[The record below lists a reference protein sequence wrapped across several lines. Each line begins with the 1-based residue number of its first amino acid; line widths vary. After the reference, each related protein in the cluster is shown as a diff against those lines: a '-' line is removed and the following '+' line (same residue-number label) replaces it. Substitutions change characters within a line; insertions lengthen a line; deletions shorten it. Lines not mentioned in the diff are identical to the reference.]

1 MSSAPSAAAAA
12 ASARGARPATSRLL
26 LFVAF
31 FLVLGALWAKPER
44 WMDGEEVRVVEGVPF
59 AGASDPQDAFFDPFA
74 AQRATPSTL
83 AAGRRRERAVRRQ
96 QNAFFFNPFGH
107 GGAGARARRRRPLQ
121 RDERARRRARGR
133 PAPTAAS
140 AARARCCGAARRSA
154 RNGWSRW
161 TTAGSTTSQI

>member
-12 ASARGARPATSRLL
+12 ASGPDARGGKNHLALYCCC
-26 LFVAF
+26 VAF

-74 AQRATPSTL
+74 AQHATPSTL

-96 QNAFFFNPFGH
+96 QTAYFVTPFGP
-107 GGAGARARRRRPLQ
+107 R
-121 RDERARRRARGR
+121 
-133 PAPTAAS
+133 
-140 AARARCCGAARRSA
+140 
-154 RNGWSRW
+154 
-161 TTAGSTTSQI
+161 

>member
-1 MSSAPSAAAAA
+1 MSSAAPSSSAAAAA
-12 ASARGARPATSRLL
+12 PDARGKNHLALYCCC
-26 LFVAF
+26 VAF

-74 AQRATPSTL
+74 AQHATPSTL

-107 GGAGARARRRRPLQ
+107 TEGAVHAPPAAATPTRRARTPPSAADRRRRPLRGARSVLRSRAAQ
-121 RDERARRRARGR
+121 RQKRVVEVD
-133 PAPTAAS
+133 
-140 AARARCCGAARRSA
+140 
-154 RNGWSRW
+154 NSR
-161 TTAGSTTSQI
+161 

>member
-12 ASARGARPATSRLL
+12 ASGPDARGKNHLALYCCC
-26 LFVAF
+26 VAF

-44 WMDGEEVRVVEGVPF
+44 WMDDEEVRVVEGVPF

-74 AQRATPSTL
+74 AQHATPSTL

-107 GGAGARARRRRPLQ
+107 TEGAVHALAGGGHSNATSAHAAKRARQTGADGRFRGARSVLRSRAAQ
-121 RDERARRRARGR
+121 RQKRVVEVD
-133 PAPTAAS
+133 
-140 AARARCCGAARRSA
+140 
-154 RNGWSRW
+154 NSR
-161 TTAGSTTSQI
+161 